1 MSEGGGPRIGQLR
14 PSYRRDVTTE
24 HVGERVSVRHLVDDP
39 NRGPRPSDVVGRL
52 AAADGELLLIIDR
65 HARLHAVDV
74 TRILASRVVPPHP
87 RREPEPDV
95 GGPDQPLERDA
106 ARVLLIDPDDRVLL
120 IAYEPEPGRRI
131 WTAPGGGL
139 DPGESHED
147 AARRE
152 LREELDVTP
161 PLGPW
166 VWWRQVR
173 FTFRGLTIEQ
183 TERWF
188 LARIDALDPAAAPS
202 GDVGTRGVAWW
213 STEQFEGTSDE
224 LAPAQLAHHL
234 ADLREHGPPDEPV
247 DVGR

>member
-1 MSEGGGPRIGQLR
+1 MSEPDTPRIGRLR

-24 HVGERVSVRHLVDDP
+24 HVGERVSIRHLVDDP
-39 NRGPRPSDVVGRL
+39 DRGPRPSDVVGRL
-52 AAADGELLLIIDR
+52 AAADDELLLIIDR

-74 TRILASRVVPPHP
+74 THVLASRVVPPHP

-95 GGPDQPLERDA
+95 GVPDRPLERDA
-106 ARVLLIDPDDRVLL
+106 ARVLLLDPADRVLL

-152 LREELDVTP
+152 LREELDITP
-161 PLGPW
+161 TLGPW
-166 VWWRQVR
+166 VWWRRVR
-173 FTFRGLTIEQ
+173 FTFRGLTLEQ

-188 LARIDALDPAAAPS
+188 LARVETFDAADAPS
-202 GDVGTRGVAWW
+202 GDAGTRGVGWW
-213 STEQFEGTSDE
+213 SAAELERTTED
-224 LAPAQLAHHL
+224 LAPAALAEHL
-234 ADLREHGPPDEPV
+234 TDLREHGPPDEPV